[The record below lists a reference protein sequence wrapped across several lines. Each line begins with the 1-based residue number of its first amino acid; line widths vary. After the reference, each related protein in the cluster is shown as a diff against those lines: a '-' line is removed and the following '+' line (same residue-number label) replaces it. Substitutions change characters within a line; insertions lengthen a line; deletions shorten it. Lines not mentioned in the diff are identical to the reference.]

1 MSKLLEA
8 YTTKQ
13 DTVFKKVKGSDG
25 NTYHFKD
32 GTPVTENSFNGGQS
46 QIKYKGQPAKV
57 AIPSDNGPGY
67 ERVEVSQTEAS
78 SLGETLNAFK
88 NDREG
93 EMNDTVTLNGETY
106 DSLELVGLNEQ
117 LTERFPETNDI
128 VIRY

>member
-13 DTVFKKVKGSDG
+13 DTVFKKVEGSDG
-25 NTYHFKD
+25 KTYHFKD

-57 AIPSDNGPGY
+57 AVPSDNGPGY
-67 ERVEVSQTEAS
+67 ERKEVSQTEAS
-78 SLGETLNAFK
+78 SLGEELKAFK
-88 NDREG
+88 DGRTG
-93 EMNDTVTLNGETY
+93 EMSGTVTLDGEQY
-106 DSLELVGLNEQ
+106 DSGELIELNEE
-117 LTERFPETNDI
+117 LTERYPDSNDI